1 MTMDRPTCATCAAF
15 DEAKTRCRRR
25 PPDPRHGWPDVG
37 ADSWCLEHITEEDA
51 FPIARQWGMMD
62 RAAAERK
69 EEREIKEAIAFEVNQ
84 RLATAGLPPIV
95 PPDFNP
101 FPQAPIC
108 VQCGVGRAEY
118 VGGGRY
124 GTKCQSCYELGINS
138 AVHQAHLAGVAELI
152 AKRATESVCNC
163 ASCEAYRTPSAQQTT
178 QGPKPET
185 QAAPTP
191 SPEPDPQ
198 GL

>member
-69 EEREIKEAIAFEVNQ
+69 EEREINEAIASEMNS
-84 RLATAGLPPIV
+84 RLAAAGLPTIGSDHREIPAWKNAL
-95 PPDFNP
+95 D
-101 FPQAPIC
+101 
-108 VQCGVGRAEY
+108 
-118 VGGGRY
+118 
-124 GTKCQSCYELGINS
+124 
-138 AVHQAHLAGVAELI
+138 AHLAAGASIDVAMRQAYYAVVAE
-152 AKRATESVCNC
+152 AT
-163 ASCEAYRTPSAQQTT
+163 AMPPT

-185 QAAPTP
+185 PVAPTP